1 MRRDCGL
8 LPREHERLEQH
19 PGLLVVAWGVLR
31 SQRSRA
37 QLVQLKLQQLRM
49 YEYNK
54 HNESLFSGAVGAAQ
68 HINMTTLFSGV
79 RTVIRHL
86 I

>member
-1 MRRDCGL
+1 MR
-8 LPREHERLEQH
+8 
-19 PGLLVVAWGVLR
+19 LV
-31 SQRSRA
+31 
-37 QLVQLKLQQLRM
+37 RM
-49 YEYNK
+49 YEYNE

-68 HINMTTLFSGV
+68 HINITTLFTGV